1 MLPYIQ
7 PPLLIPECVSF
18 LHRCNAREMRPSHDD
33 DQKYLSGPSTRFSSY
48 KMVLSSP
55 SLLLLKLIFHDEIGR
70 YLVLGY
76 AAESTVLTHSVQVFS
91 FFILSIISFGV

>member
-1 MLPYIQ
+1 
-7 PPLLIPECVSF
+7 
-18 LHRCNAREMRPSHDD
+18 MRPSHDD
-33 DQKYLSGPSTRFSSY
+33 DQKYLSGPSTRFSLY

-76 AAESTVLTHSVQVFS
+76 AAESTVLTGTGQVLS
-91 FFILSIISFGV
+91 FFTLFIISETIQCEGQLSRCVFACPAIGIVKWKR